1 MAGEFSG
8 MTRFG
13 ETMVSAG
20 GDDAL
25 LVHLDA
31 DKGEVK
37 RAWRFGDA
45 FAQDVLGLA
54 SGGSPSSLF
63 VLARTAGTIDF
74 GTGPQSEHGGFL
86 VKMAIGTNPVTSDGA
101 APDSPKAVSDGG
113 AP

>member
-1 MAGEFSG
+1 

-31 DKGEVK
+31 DKGEVY
-37 RAWRFGDA
+37 AWRFGDT
-45 FAQDVLGLA
+45 FAQDVLGWH

-63 VLARTAGTIDF
+63 LLART
-74 GTGPQSEHGGFL
+74 TGDYSFQ
-86 VKMAIGTNPVTSDGA
+86 
-101 APDSPKAVSDGG
+101 
-113 AP
+113 